1 MREVSGAFWVQ
12 PAGLSLTIA
21 TVAQVSPDDVLLGEA
36 EDTQAATTH
45 GRVQHHIAVSY

>member
-12 PAGLSLTIA
+12 PAGPSLTIA